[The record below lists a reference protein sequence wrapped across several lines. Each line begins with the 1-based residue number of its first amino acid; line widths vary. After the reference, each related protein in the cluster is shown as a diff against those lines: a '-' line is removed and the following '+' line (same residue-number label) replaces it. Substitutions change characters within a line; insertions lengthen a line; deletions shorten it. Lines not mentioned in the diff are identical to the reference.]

1 MLTAVPFSL
10 GLNCGKGMDVCKC
23 IVSSRHE
30 AGGKAPRKIQVISN
44 SVTKVTSGKAS
55 QRRSGGNP
63 YCPRPTPEWQMP
75 ITEFFDR
82 KHSEENAGGS
92 NQIEDITESNVLD
105 EAASGC
111 SNTL

>member
-1 MLTAVPFSL
+1 MPTKLPSKTLPLEKVYHAEQWHLQPT
-10 GLNCGKGMDVCKC
+10 
-23 IVSSRHE
+23 
-30 AGGKAPRKIQVISN
+30 GGKAPRKIQVISN

>member
-1 MLTAVPFSL
+1 MARTKADAAR
-10 GLNCGKGMDVCKC
+10 K
-23 IVSSRHE
+23 

-63 YCPRPTPEWQMP
+63 YCPRPTPEWQVP
-75 ITEFFDR
+75 ITEFFDK
-82 KHSEENAGGS
+82 KHNEENARRC
-92 NQIEDITESNVLD
+92 NQIEGITESNVLG